1 MLNFLKNTFSTVLG
15 ILLSFLVIFLI
26 IIGVASISS
35 QKNKSIKQL
44 DKKHFLKI
52 DLSNVVAERT
62 SSNPLSNLTQ

>member
-35 QKNKSIKQL
+35 QKNKSINQL
-44 DKKHFLKI
+44 DKKYFLKI

-62 SSNPLSNLTQ
+62 SSNP